1 MKKGQAHVK
10 LVKGCPCV
18 GSNPT
23 ASMMISIN
31 DECIKDGV
39 LQVVALVR
47 ELLDELEEECLIDDD
62 ENDISR

>member
-1 MKKGQAHVK
+1 
-10 LVKGCPCV
+10 
-18 GSNPT
+18 
-23 ASMMISIN
+23 MMISIN

-39 LQVVALVR
+39 LQVVAMVR